1 MSHLLLAGQC
11 RVMFLPA
18 CCWATGYA
26 LGGQCAGMGDA
37 VGNDAVIRP
46 ARITTSLAFANC
58 PTCLEGDFMCI
69 SASVLNPQQVPSTWC
84 QADGYQQHHIT
95 HMVQSHTSNHTKPHD
110 GLQTHY
116 AQQVQTVCSQTVC
129 FQAVTRSHSVAHGR
143 GVKHTATNRAARQ
156 CFSNAHAAHTP
167 CMDTTGMLPACQQ
180 LFAPRNRLF
189 VQRHLR

>member
-37 VGNDAVIRP
+37 VGNDAVILP

-58 PTCLEGDFMCI
+58 LTCLEGDLMCI
-69 SASVLNPQQVPSTWC
+69 SASVINPQQVPSTWC
-84 QADGYQQHHIT
+84 QADGHQQHHIS

-129 FQAVTRSHSVAHGR
+129 FQAVTRSHSVSYGR

-167 CMDTTGMLPACQQ
+167 CMDTTGWA
-180 LFAPRNRLF
+180 
-189 VQRHLR
+189 V